1 LQTFIVSL
9 IVFGVI
15 IFVHEFGH
23 FILAKLTG
31 VRVEEFSLGMGPQVV
46 GHKKG
51 ETLYSFRALP
61 LGGFCKMTGEMTIDE
76 DAPPDPKN
84 FNDKSLGARM
94 SIIVSGSLMNFL
106 LGAIIFALMFSV
118 IGIPKDYTNFV
129 GEVMPGSAAEMV
141 GIHPDDE
148 IISINGQSL
157 KSWSEITGIIHHSTE
172 KKLEIE
178 LKRNGQIF
186 KVSVTPQYDPERQV
200 ALIGIVPRDPIWERM
215 ALSAGVIKGFT
226 QTYELTVEMIRQ
238 LGLLISGQVS
248 TDGVAGPV
256 GIIQLIG
263 ESARFGWINVAYL
276 TALISINLGL
286 INLLPIP
293 ALDGGRLFF
302 LIIEAIRGGKKVEP
316 EKENLVH
323 FLGFALLMALMIFI
337 TYKDIIRWLTGGF

>member
-1 LQTFIVSL
+1 MQTFIVSL

-31 VRVEEFSLGMGPQVV
+31 VRVEEFSLGMGPQII
-46 GHKKG
+46 GQKKG

-61 LGGFCKMTGEMTIDE
+61 LGGFCKMTGEIMVDK
-76 DAPPDPKN
+76 DAPPDPKS
-84 FNDKSLGARM
+84 FNDKPLWARM
-94 SIIVSGSLMNFL
+94 SVIISGSLMNFL
-106 LGAIIFALMFSV
+106 LGAVIFVMMFSV
-118 IGIPKDYTNFV
+118 VGLPKDYANFIGDV
-129 GEVMPGSAAEMV
+129 IPGSAAEIA
-141 GIHPDDE
+141 GIQPNDE
-148 IISINGQSL
+148 IISINGKPL
-157 KSWSEITGIIHHSTE
+157 NSWSEITGIIHHSAE
-172 KKLEIE
+172 KALVIE
-178 LKRNGQIF
+178 LKRNEQIF
-186 KVSVTPQYDPERQV
+186 KVSVIPQYDSERHV
-200 ALIGIVPRDPIWERM
+200 GLIGIVPRDPILERM

-248 TDGVAGPV
+248 SDGVAGPV
-256 GIIQLIG
+256 GIIQIIG
-263 ESARFGWINVAYL
+263 QSARLGWINVAYL

-302 LIIEAIRGGKKVEP
+302 LIIEAVRGGKKVEP

-323 FLGFALLMALMIFI
+323 FLGFALLMALMVFI
-337 TYKDIIRWLTGGF
+337 TYKDIIRWLTGF